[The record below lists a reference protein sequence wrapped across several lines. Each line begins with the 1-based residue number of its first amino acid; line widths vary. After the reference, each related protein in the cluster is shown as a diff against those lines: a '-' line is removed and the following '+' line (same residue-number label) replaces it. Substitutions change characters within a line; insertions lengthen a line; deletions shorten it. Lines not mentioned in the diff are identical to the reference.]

1 MAVVGVKYSLPYKD
15 ATRERQGFH
24 NLRSQMICQISAV
37 GWRSYFI
44 FHFIIII
51 LLIGGSTRQLTAE
64 LEKSPHCCVNFTSVY
79 PESLQLV
86 RGLGGLEEG

>member
-1 MAVVGVKYSLPYKD
+1 MAVVGVKYSLPYKV

-37 GWRSYFI
+37 AWRSYFI

-64 LEKSPHCCVNFTSVY
+64 RGVNFTSVY

-86 RGLGGLEEG
+86 RGLGGLEEA